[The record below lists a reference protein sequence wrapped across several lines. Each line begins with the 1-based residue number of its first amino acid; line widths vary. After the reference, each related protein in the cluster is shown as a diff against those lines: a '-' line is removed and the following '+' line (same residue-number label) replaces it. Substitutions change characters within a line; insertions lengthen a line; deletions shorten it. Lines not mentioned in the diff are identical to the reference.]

1 MTGTGANL
9 QFPNEL
15 PSPTLTAPISKSTP
29 ASHCTNTRI
38 KYINT
43 NTQIQMSF
51 HLQILRLPSQHQH
64 FELRSQRHTTWSSK
78 QWQWHNQQSQARN
91 KQGSLSRFICYFI
104 QEKFWNNVLLSTR
117 RSFQKST
124 DEARGCRGILCD
136 RTGWVVFDG
145 RCTRL
150 ADIFKCILI
159 KQTIW
164 NLIHA
169 PVHLSKVI
177 HGNEMKSSPLCSLLG
192 NVLRDIKC
200 NPVCWIGS
208 IVVHFIQY

>member
-78 QWQWHNQQSQARN
+78 HWAMGNGTISKVKQVFQDLYVTLSRKSFGIMSCWAQGDLFKSPTTRKIFSWEAVEGFYAIGRAEWFLMGGVHGWQTYSNVFWSN
-91 KQGSLSRFICYFI
+91 KQF
-104 QEKFWNNVLLSTR
+104 
-117 RSFQKST
+117 
-124 DEARGCRGILCD
+124 GI
-136 RTGWVVFDG
+136 
-145 RCTRL
+145 
-150 ADIFKCILI
+150 
-159 KQTIW
+159 
-164 NLIHA
+164 
-169 PVHLSKVI
+169 
-177 HGNEMKSSPLCSLLG
+177 
-192 NVLRDIKC
+192 
-200 NPVCWIGS
+200 
-208 IVVHFIQY
+208 

>member
-51 HLQILRLPSQHQH
+51 KSCGFHLNINTLSSDLNVTPPDS
-64 FELRSQRHTTWSSK
+64 RSTE
-78 QWQWHNQQSQARN
+78 QWQWYNQQSQARN
-91 KQGSLSRFICYFI
+91 KQGSLSRFICNFI

-117 RSFQKST
+117 RSFQKSS
-124 DEARGCRGILCD
+124 DEE
-136 RTGWVVFDG
+136 
-145 RCTRL
+145 
-150 ADIFKCILI
+150 IF
-159 KQTIW
+159 
-164 NLIHA
+164 
-169 PVHLSKVI
+169 S
-177 HGNEMKSSPLCSLLG
+177 
-192 NVLRDIKC
+192 
-200 NPVCWIGS
+200 
-208 IVVHFIQY
+208 